1 MLQYSLKKE
10 NLIKTPVYLIV
21 FCAFFDTH
29 AQMPILAP
37 YTLSLGATPFLLG
50 LVIGF
55 YSLFNIFGNYTGGI
69 LIDAKGWQQ
78 PLFLGLAGA
87 ALGLLLYTRAES
99 AYHLIIVRAG
109 HGFMGGLLVP
119 AALSS
124 LTDGKIFRSFYNSRL
139 ALFGST
145 IGLAA
150 VTGPLF
156 AGITAGYLGF
166 HAVYYSLALLLLSAL
181 AIALLLLRKKSSPG
195 RKQTSPGNNNDLP
208 DITIKWIL
216 TRPKLRGT
224 FLFALGTMGST
235 GTLASFL
242 PERAELLGLDHARTG
257 LLFATFAIT
266 AIIVQLLWPGLLK
279 PLLKKDLSGC
289 TIGLAFLCAALILA
303 ALAPSAALLFTAMI
317 LYGIGFGVSF
327 QGMLGMVMENADPA
341 WRGRAIGVF
350 FAAYSLGV
358 AVMPPLS
365 GLVWQY
371 VPFIFPF
378 YTSAAVALLSL
389 GAGNKSCSN

>member
-1 MLQYSLKKE
+1 MQGNSSRRST
-10 NLIKTPVYLIV
+10 LILIPVYLVV

-29 AQMPILAP
+29 AQMPVLAP
-37 YTLSLGATPFLLG
+37 YTSTMGATPFLLG

-55 YSLFNIFGNYTGGI
+55 YSLFNIFGNFAGGV
-69 LIDAKGWQQ
+69 LIDKQGWRL
-78 PLFLGLAGA
+78 PLFVGLAGA
-87 ALGLLLYTRAES
+87 ALSLLLYALAGN
-99 AYHLIIVRAG
+99 AYHLIFIRAG

-119 AALSS
+119 AALAFLIAGDNVGS
-124 LTDGKIFRSFYNSRL
+124 LYNRRL
-139 ALFGST
+139 ALFGAV

-156 AGITAGYLGF
+156 AGITAGRMGF
-166 HAVYYSLALLLLSAL
+166 QTVYYILALFMAFALVFALLLLNKQDISGHSAV
-181 AIALLLLRKKSSPG
+181 SPPI
-195 RKQTSPGNNNDLP
+195 SM
-208 DITIKWIL
+208 KWIV
-216 TRPKLRGT
+216 TRPGLQGA
-224 FLFALGTMGST
+224 FIFALGTMGST

-257 LLFATFAIT
+257 ILFATFAFT
-266 AIIVQLLWPGLLK
+266 AIIIQLLWPGLLK

-289 TIGLAFLCAALILA
+289 TIGLAFLCCALILA
-303 ALAPSAALLFTAMI
+303 ALTPSAVLLFTAMI

-327 QGMLGMVMENADPA
+327 QGMLGMVMENSDPS

-389 GAGNKSCSN
+389 GAGKKTCSS